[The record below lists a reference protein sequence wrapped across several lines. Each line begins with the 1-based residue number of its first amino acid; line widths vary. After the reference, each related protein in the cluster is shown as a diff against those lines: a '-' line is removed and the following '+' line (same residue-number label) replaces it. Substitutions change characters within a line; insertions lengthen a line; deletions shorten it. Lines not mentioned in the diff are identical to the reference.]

1 MIYISISAF
10 IMGFLFAKIVLTLID
25 RNLAKR
31 ANHQAKMDRLEYER
45 AMEKYRN
52 GP

>member
-10 IMGFLFAKIVLTLID
+10 IMGFLFAKIVD

-31 ANHQAKMDRLEYER
+31 AKHQAKIER
-45 AMEKYRN
+45 RSEHERTMRN
-52 GP
+52 YGN

>member
-10 IMGFLFAKIVLTLID
+10 IMGFLFAKIVD